1 MPVGTASRD
10 RATPSSSQTT
20 DEPAVLLRR
29 GVRRG
34 VRGDAAAFAYSVL
47 ITVTY
52 GVVSLQVGGVSV
64 VRLFLFALGATV
76 GFTLW
81 EAIASR
87 GFRVRIREEASDVV
101 LFGTALAP
109 LSVTIGLAAALGTA
123 ALVPDG
129 WAWALAPLAATIV
142 YVLMT
147 GAQLAVAR
155 WYEQSHPPD
164 EEE

>member
-1 MPVGTASRD
+1 MAADAAD
-10 RATPSSSQTT
+10 RAPPPSDRSADDPQI
-20 DEPAVLLRR
+20 LLRR

-34 VRGDAAAFAYSVL
+34 VRGDAVAFAYSIL
-47 ITVTY
+47 ITVTF
-52 GVVSLQVGGVSV
+52 GAVNLQAGGVSV
-64 VRLFLFALGATV
+64 LRLFLFAVGASS

-81 EAIASR
+81 EAVASR

-101 LFGTALAP
+101 LFGTALGP
-109 LSVTIGLAAALGTA
+109 LSVSIGLAAALATTA
-123 ALVPDG
+123 ITPGG